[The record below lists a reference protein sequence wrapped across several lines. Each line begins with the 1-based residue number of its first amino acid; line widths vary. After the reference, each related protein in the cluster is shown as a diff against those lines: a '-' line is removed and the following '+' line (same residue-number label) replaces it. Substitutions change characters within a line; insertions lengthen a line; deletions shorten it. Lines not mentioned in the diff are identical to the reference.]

1 MKKIYWFIS
10 AIALHLNIQAQRR
23 PTDRIVTGPVVV
35 LEEQKVALYENVNYT
50 GTAKM
55 LAPGQYILSD
65 FNDMASSIKVPQSM
79 VAYIYEHAA
88 SDKGYGMSTD
98 ILEDVPDLS
107 VYNFNDKISYISV
120 FYAVKENMFDWARGA
135 MVNGQFIAGHWERKR
150 ANGKKPDNF
159 PPAVVSTIP
168 EVFDPN
174 DIGNAPVASQAEID
188 EFSNIQKNQLGVAV
202 LGGET
207 TKSFYYHHNKPGE
220 EVYKYDKVIDA
231 SKLPAGLIAEASKK
245 LGDAGII
252 LKPLEA
258 ATDLLGDLGQD
269 IIDFFGGSGSTM
281 KKLDTWYPV
290 SEFKRTVCGKMKE
303 DAFICGQ
310 DYLHTQVTVDK
321 DVCMNLT
328 PSENFRSFLTNRWT
342 GETTDHIEGEVKSV
356 NLSNFNTQTGKTTE
370 TTTPRNPMLLQIKKD
385 ENVCLFGPWMGD
397 ILDLNLNVPVPLTA
411 KKVEL
416 ADIDMRKNNE
426 IHPVNQLWKRKGK
439 EILLTAIVDGTGY
452 FQKIGNGEIAAS
464 GLYQRMR
471 FYIAFLLPGNTGG
484 RVLPSTAEFDINGIG
499 FDFTTSPISGT
510 IQPETLILKQ
520 NGVVR
525 IKVNDNSVLRNQRTH
540 KVFFDKVRKRANGTV
555 QGYIVV
561 ETEPINKQGGSI
573 NIIVK
578 NLTNIPDLPV
588 LTEQ

>member
-1 MKKIYWFIS
+1 MKKICWFITV
-10 AIALHLNIQAQRR
+10 ITLHLNIQGQRR
-23 PTDRIVTGPVVV
+23 PFDRPVTGPVVV
-35 LEEQKVALYENVNYT
+35 LEEQKVALYENANYT

-55 LAPGQYILSD
+55 LSPGQYVLSD
-65 FNDMASSIKVPQSM
+65 FNDMASSIKVPSGM

-88 SDKGYGMSTD
+88 SDKGYGISAD
-98 ILEDVPDLS
+98 VLENVPDLLAL
-107 VYNFNDKISYISV
+107 NLTDKISYINI
-120 FYAVKENMFDWARGA
+120 FYTTKDNMFDWARGV

-174 DIGNAPVASQAEID
+174 DIGNAPLASQAEID

-207 TKSFYYHHNKPGE
+207 TKPFYYHHNKPGE
-220 EVYKYDKVIDA
+220 EVYKYDKVIDP
-231 SKLPAGLIAEASKK
+231 SRLPGAFFDWAAEK
-245 LGDAGII
+245 LGRAGII
-252 LKPLEA
+252 VKPLEA
-258 ATDLLGDLGQD
+258 VTDLAGDIKDWVLGSSSTKQK
-269 IIDFFGGSGSTM
+269 IDC
-281 KKLDTWYPV
+281 WYPD
-290 SEFKRTVCGKMKE
+290 SEFKQTVCGKMK
-303 DAFICGQ
+303 DDVFICPQ
-310 DYLHTQVTVDK
+310 NYIHTQVTVDK
-321 DVCMNLT
+321 DVCLELI
-328 PSENFRSFLTNRWT
+328 PSEKFRSFLTNRWT

-356 NLSNFNTQTGKTTE
+356 NLTNYNTSTKKTTE
-370 TTTPRNPMLLQIKKD
+370 TTMPRNPLLMQIKKD
-385 ENVCLFGPWMGD
+385 ENVCMYGPWMGD
-397 ILDLNLNVPVPLTA
+397 ILDINLNVPIPLTA
-411 KKVEL
+411 KKIEL
-416 ADIDMRKNNE
+416 TDIDLRKNNE
-426 IHPVNQLWKRKGK
+426 IHPVNQLWKRKDK

-499 FDFTTSPISGT
+499 FAFTNNPAGEV
-510 IQPETLILKQ
+510 QPETLALKQ
-520 NGVVR
+520 NGTVV
-525 IKVNDNSVLRNQRTH
+525 IKINDNSIIRNQRTH
-540 KVFFDKVRKRANGTV
+540 KVFFDKVRKRANGSI

-573 NIIVK
+573 NIIIK

-588 LTEQ
+588 LTVEQ

>member
-1 MKKIYWFIS
+1 MKKIYWFI
-10 AIALHLNIQAQRR
+10 AVITLHLNMQGQRR
-23 PTDRIVTGPVVV
+23 PPRTVPDWTVILT
-35 LEEQKVALYENVNYT
+35 EQQVALYENPGYT
-50 GTAKM
+50 GPVKM
-55 LAPGQYILSD
+55 LAPGQYVLSD
-65 FNDMASSIKVPQSM
+65 FNDLTSSLKVPPGM
-79 VAYIYEHAA
+79 VAYVYEHAA
-88 SDKGYGMSTD
+88 PGKGYGMSAD
-98 ILEDVPDLS
+98 IMEDVPDLS
-107 VYNFNDKISYISV
+107 ALNLTDKISYVTI
-120 FYAVKENMFDWARGA
+120 FYASKENKFDWARGA
-135 MVNGQFIAGHWERKR
+135 IVNGQFVAGHWERKR

-174 DIGNAPVASQAEID
+174 DIGNAPLASQVEID
-188 EFSNIQKNQLGVAV
+188 EFNNIQKNQLGVAV

-207 TKSFYYHHNKPGE
+207 TKPFYYHHNKPGE

-231 SKLPAGLIAEASKK
+231 SKLPAGLIEEASKK

-290 SEFKRTVCGKMKE
+290 SEFKQTVCGKMKE
-303 DAFICGQ
+303 DAFICPQ
-310 DYLHTQVTVDK
+310 DYLHTQVTIDK

-356 NLSNFNTQTGKTTE
+356 NLSNYNTDTKKTTE

-385 ENVCLFGPWMGD
+385 ENVCLYGPWMGD
-397 ILDLNLNVPVPLTA
+397 ILDINLNVPVPLTA
-411 KKVEL
+411 KKIEL
-416 ADIDMRKNNE
+416 ADIDLRKNNE
-426 IHPVNQLWKRKGK
+426 IHPVNQLWKRNGK

-471 FYIAFLLPGNTGG
+471 FYIAFYIPGKVGAG
-484 RVLPSTAEFDINGIG
+484 VFASSLEFDINGIG
-499 FDFTTSPISGT
+499 FEFTNNPVND
-510 IQPETLILKQ
+510 IQPETLTLKKT
-520 NGVVR
+520 GTAVVK
-525 IKVNDNSVLRNQRTH
+525 INDNSILRNQRTH
-540 KVFFDKVRKRANGTV
+540 KVSFDKIRKRTDGAV

-573 NIIVK
+573 NIIIK
-578 NLTNIPDLPV
+578 NLTNIPDIPV